1 VYADAEVWV
10 NAGRVLDDVVDL
22 IADLATG
29 SVPLEIVTEV
39 VGSIRVFRFHI
50 PVKGLI
56 SCSVNI
62 SPETQ
67 RIISQDCY

>member
-1 VYADAEVWV
+1 VWV
-10 NAGRVLDDVVDL
+10 DAGRVLDDVIEL
-22 IADLATG
+22 IGDVAAG
-29 SVPLEIVTEV
+29 SVPLEIVSEV
-39 VGSIRVFRFHI
+39 VGSIKVFRFHI
-50 PVKGLI
+50 PVKGLM